1 MSPAEPAVR
10 VPDDRRDALEALY
23 RAFFARLVRHAAWS
37 FHLSK
42 EDATEVVQEAFLLA
56 LVKLDASGNP
66 ISWIYRV
73 VENIAANWKR
83 KADRRA
89 RLLAERYPAA
99 ARQSEGEGSR

>member
-1 MSPAEPAVR
+1 MSQPEAAVR
-10 VPDDRRDALEALY
+10 GPDERIEALEALY
-23 RAFFARLVRHAAWS
+23 RAFYARLVRHAAWT

-42 EDATEVVQEAFLLA
+42 EDASEVVQEAFVLA

-66 ISWIYRV
+66 ISWMYRV

-89 RLLAERYPAA
+89 RLLAEWFPPSTRKP
-99 ARQSEGEGSR
+99 EGSASR